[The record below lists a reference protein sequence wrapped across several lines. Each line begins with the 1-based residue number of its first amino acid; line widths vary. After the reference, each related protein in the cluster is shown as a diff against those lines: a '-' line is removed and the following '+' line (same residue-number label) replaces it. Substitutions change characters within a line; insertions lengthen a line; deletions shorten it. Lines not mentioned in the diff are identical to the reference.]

1 MIVYV
6 KNMVC
11 SRCKMMV
18 TNLFEDLGLH
28 PEEVNLGEIR
38 IREES
43 ITHVKE
49 ELRSELQKL
58 GFDLLDNKK
67 SRTIEKIK
75 NLITDLVQN
84 RDAQLDMNLSDYLSG
99 ELHQEYSSL
108 STLFSEVE
116 GMTIEKYFIQQKI
129 EKVKELLVYNELT
142 LSEIAHRLNYSSSAY
157 LSSQFK
163 KVTGLTPSHFRKMGA
178 VRRTAL
184 DKL

>member
-1 MIVYV
+1 MRSELH
-6 KNMVC
+6 KLGFDLLNNKK
-11 SRCKMMV
+11 SRSREKIE
-18 TNLFEDLGLH
+18 NLRLNAEK
-28 PEEVNLGEIR
+28 VNLGEIR

-43 ITHVKE
+43 IDHVKV
-49 ELRSELQKL
+49 ELHSEMQKM

-142 LSEIAHRLNYSSSAY
+142 LSEIAHRLNYSSTAY

-163 KVTGLTPSHFRKMGA
+163 KVTGLTP
-178 VRRTAL
+178 
-184 DKL
+184 

>member
-1 MIVYV
+1 MMIVYV

-18 TNLFEDLGLH
+18 TNLFEDLVLH

-43 ITHVKE
+43 IADVKE

-99 ELHQEYSSL
+99 DRK
-108 STLFSEVE
+108 ST
-116 GMTIEKYFIQQKI
+116 
-129 EKVKELLVYNELT
+129 
-142 LSEIAHRLNYSSSAY
+142 RLNSSHVAISYAVFC
-157 LSSQFK
+157 LK
-163 KVTGLTPSHFRKMGA
+163 KKKQNA
-178 VRRTAL
+178 
-184 DKL
+184 

>member
-1 MIVYV
+1 MMIVYV

-28 PEEVNLGEIR
+28 TEEDNLGEIR
-38 IREES
+38 IHEES
-43 ITHVKE
+43 IADVKE

-84 RDAQLDMNLSDYLSG
+84 RDAQLDMNLSDYLSV
-99 ELHQEYSSL
+99 ELDQLFSSL
-108 STLFSEVE
+108 STL
-116 GMTIEKYFIQQKI
+116 
-129 EKVKELLVYNELT
+129 VYE
-142 LSEIAHRLNYSSSAY
+142 R
-157 LSSQFK
+157 
-163 KVTGLTPSHFRKMGA
+163 GL
-178 VRRTAL
+178 
-184 DKL
+184 

>member
-1 MIVYV
+1 M
-6 KNMVC
+6 
-11 SRCKMMV
+11 
-18 TNLFEDLGLH
+18 
-28 PEEVNLGEIR
+28 NLGENR

-43 ITHVKE
+43 IADVKK

-116 GMTIEKYFIQQKI
+116 GMTIEKFFIQI
-129 EKVKELLVYNELT
+129 GR
-142 LSEIAHRLNYSSSAY
+142 AH
-157 LSSQFK
+157 
-163 KVTGLTPSHFRKMGA
+163 V
-178 VRRTAL
+178 
-184 DKL
+184 